1 MLVNNFDVKRAVL
14 TPSQQQ
20 QSLTNMQEP
29 AYTLSSEHCD
39 ALHALSLVAIDLLQ
53 SERRASVAVV
63 ETVPLVH
70 AFTPLS
76 WYQGFFAERPTESAE
91 SADTLSETSEH
102 DLVSAEETSS
112 SLDASDAA
120 ATISAT
126 ASDPAPSPTNSL
138 KRQVSQVSLSG
149 VKRHCGAT
157 HAIPSI
163 SASISTKHKSK
174 LSQQQ
179 LPKLKVQIPR
189 RQSTDSS
196 LTALN
201 YYDLDAAGINPFFPT
216 LSSKPMIDFFFTSI
230 APFPSSPMFGH
241 TSQTE
246 ILTIMFAL
254 PKKNSTP
261 PGTRSPS
268 IPPSPTFSV
277 YYPSSPAAEATL
289 AFQTAP
295 SSRRLSSVSSTSS
308 SALAPASPRLK
319 SRANFNQAV
328 LEILTGWLEDHKE
341 DPYPSVEQ
349 KKMLAD
355 QCGLNM
361 KQVNNWFINARRRRL
376 V

>member
-1 MLVNNFDVKRAVL
+1 
-14 TPSQQQ
+14 
-20 QSLTNMQEP
+20 MQEQLHP
-29 AYTLSSEHCD
+29 VSGEHCD

-53 SERRASVAVV
+53 SERRAIV

-91 SADTLSETSEH
+91 SADTLSETSDH
-102 DLVSAEETSS
+102 DLVHTLETSS
-112 SLDASDAA
+112 SVDASDAPTFSA
-120 ATISAT
+120 AAL
-126 ASDPAPSPTNSL
+126 DPVPSPTNSL
-138 KRQVSQVSLSG
+138 KRHVSQASFSG

-157 HAIPSI
+157 QSPIPSI
-163 SASISTKHKSK
+163 SPSTGTKHKSK
-174 LSQQQ
+174 MSQQQ

-196 LTALN
+196 LN
-201 YYDLDAAGINPFFPT
+201 DYYDLDAA
-216 LSSKPMIDFFFTSI
+216 
-230 APFPSSPMFGH
+230 
-241 TSQTE
+241 
-246 ILTIMFAL
+246 
-254 PKKNSTP
+254 TP

-277 YYPSSPAAEATL
+277 YYPSSPAEATL
-289 AFQTAP
+289 TFQTA

-361 KQVNNWFINARRRRL
+361 KQVLSLIKLYLSMAER
-376 V
+376 

>member
-1 MLVNNFDVKRAVL
+1 
-14 TPSQQQ
+14 
-20 QSLTNMQEP
+20 MQEP
-29 AYTLSSEHCD
+29 VYTVSSEHCD

-102 DLVSAEETSS
+102 DLVLAEEMSPS
-112 SLDASDAA
+112 MDASDAP
-120 ATISAT
+120 TISAT
-126 ASDPAPSPTNSL
+126 ALDAAPSPANSL
-138 KRQVSQVSLSG
+138 KRHVSQESFSG

-163 SASISTKHKSK
+163 SASISTKHRSK
-174 LSQQQ
+174 MSQQQ
-179 LPKLKVQIPR
+179 LPTLKVQIPR

-196 LTALN
+196 LNAIN
-201 YYDLDAAGINPFFPT
+201 YYDLDAA
-216 LSSKPMIDFFFTSI
+216 
-230 APFPSSPMFGH
+230 
-241 TSQTE
+241 
-246 ILTIMFAL
+246 
-254 PKKNSTP
+254 TP

-277 YYPSSPAAEATL
+277 YYPSSPAEATL
-289 AFQTAP
+289 AFQAASS